1 VSEITASSKPNK
13 TTIVVFSGDWDKAL
27 AVFNIANAAAASGHQ
42 VTLFFCLWG
51 TILLKKPSRF
61 KGTNILTKLFSV
73 LRPGGPAGISRLD
86 MGRTGRWMFKKLLR
100 DTGAAT
106 LEELMESARDLGVE
120 FIVCDLSL
128 NVLGIKKED
137 LRWCDEVVGAGTY
150 VAHATESQV
159 NLFI

>member
-1 VSEITASSKPNK
+1 MSEIAAASKPNK
-13 TTIVVFSGDWDKAL
+13 TTIVVFSGDW
-27 AVFNIANAAAASGHQ
+27 
-42 VTLFFCLWG
+42 
-51 TILLKKPSRF
+51 
-61 KGTNILTKLFSV
+61 
-73 LRPGGPAGISRLD
+73 
-86 MGRTGRWMFKKLLR
+86 

-128 NVLGIKKED
+128 NVLGIKKEE